1 MIETGIKVQG
11 DAFDK
16 RGFFVDE
23 ASSDVVTNLLISFY
37 SSPIT
42 PVREIYTNALEVNDR
57 SRGKITVDIKSYAID
72 ADSTSNNLL
81 NSKSTSGVI
90 TITDNGCGMS
100 PDFIDNFFKG
110 VGLSTKID
118 ENGIGGYGLGAK
130 SASYIS
136 NNAIWRTTQDG
147 ITSTLIVSRND
158 VSTESKTESE
168 YTGEPNG
175 TKVIMPVNGETI
187 DYIIDNIETN
197 LFDYQNPDDVDVFV
211 NSHPITVGK
220 LYNCTR
226 ENERYAHTK
235 KKDDNYSRKSIHVI
249 SKGGIPY
256 LLDVKESRKIINHL
270 TSINYNGFAI
280 NTASSIIVN
289 FPDMLRKYISPN
301 RESLNISNKLNNEV
315 VDIITNSFKEEV
327 DCFISD
333 LKNSKSAEEW
343 GEHVDRYLAS
353 TNTLISFKYDYHSP
367 MNDQLWIDH
376 YRKSIKYT
384 YENVF
389 NTRTGIS
396 KLISKKK
403 DGINFLQ
410 YDRKD
415 RDKLDKNKRTQS
427 QTFSLDTIVILGP
440 RPIGK
445 AFEEFFDNHNLN
457 SFFNW
462 NNIVV
467 YNGDYIRVDAEKL
480 LLPDYVDN
488 DRIKNSFDL
497 LTKFIG
503 LNMINYSD
511 TRKKAKEEGT
521 RILKEKISNE
531 KKKTVTRRASKK
543 TVSPYLY
550 YSNGKMH
557 HATNAVKL
565 IEGILSSG
573 KNIHHAND
581 FMIINRKYEID
592 DDVSTEIINYFTEEE
607 KKYLDKNNV
616 VFVVNNES
624 SGSYMHNSLSKINR
638 ALRKKENT
646 IQIYTSSSYKNIV
659 SLKKEIAKR
668 RALSIADKINKELIE
683 KEHGYYCSYSD
694 RVKVYNSFNPD
705 YSLTTIANMKVGN
718 KTIFD
723 QLFPRDYSSH
733 KKEYKELEKL
743 FFSPIELPEE
753 NNNDAINNLNK
764 VNVTTLKRYIKILED
779 IKIINSYENDV
790 IKSMVNAVP
799 RENDLIDRNVFDKI
813 IKMTVTNIKAVR
825 SM

>member
-1 MIETGIKVQG
+1 MIETGIKVHG

-23 ASSDVVTNLLISFY
+23 SSSDVVTNLLISFY

-57 SRGKITVDIKSYAID
+57 SRGKIIVDIKSHTID
-72 ADSTSNNLL
+72 ADNSNDSNLL
-81 NSKSTSGVI
+81 NNKSTSGVI

-136 NNAIWRTTQDG
+136 NNAIWRTTHNG
-147 ITSTLIVSRND
+147 ITTTLIVSRND

-187 DYIIDNIETN
+187 EYIIDNIETS

-211 NSHPITVGK
+211 NSLPITVGK
-220 LYNCTR
+220 FYNCTR
-226 ENERYAHTK
+226 ADERYAHTK
-235 KKDDNYSRKSIHVI
+235 KKDANYNRKSIHVI

-256 LLDVKESRKIINHL
+256 ILDVKESRKIMEHL
-270 TSINYNGFAI
+270 MSINYNGFAI
-280 NTASSIIVN
+280 NTNSSIIVN

-327 DCFISD
+327 DCFISN

-343 GEHVDRYLAS
+343 GEHVDRYLS
-353 TNTLISFKYDYHSP
+353 SKSTLISFKHDYYRP

-376 YRKSIKYT
+376 YHKSIKYKNQ
-384 YENVF
+384 NVYD
-389 NTRTGIS
+389 TRTGIS
-396 KLISKKK
+396 ELISKKK
-403 DGINFLQ
+403 YGINFLQ

-415 RDKLDKNKRTQS
+415 RGKLDKNMRTQS
-427 QTFSLDTIVILGP
+427 QTFPLDTILILGP
-440 RPIGK
+440 RPVGK

-462 NNIVV
+462 NNIIV
-467 YNGDYIRVDAEKL
+467 YNGDYTRVDAEKL

-497 LTKFIG
+497 LTKFVG

-521 RILKEKISNE
+521 RLLKEKISNE

-607 KKYLDKNNV
+607 KKYLDKKNV
-616 VFVVNNES
+616 VFVVNNEN

-646 IQIYTSSSYKNIV
+646 IQIYTSSSYKNIL

-668 RALSIADKINKELIE
+668 RAESIADKINIELIE
-683 KEHGYYCSYSD
+683 KEHGVYCSYSD
-694 RVKVYNSFNPD
+694 RVKVYNFNPD
-705 YSLTTIANMKVGN
+705 YRLNIIANMKVGN

-743 FFSPIELPEE
+743 FFSPMEVPEE
-753 NNNDAINNLNK
+753 NNNDAINNVNK
-764 VNVTTLKRYIKILED
+764 VNINTLKRYLEILED
-779 IKIINSYENDV
+779 IKIINSYENAV

-799 RENDLIDRNVFDKI
+799 RENNLIDRNVFDKI
-813 IKMTVTNIKAVR
+813 IKMVVTNIKAVR